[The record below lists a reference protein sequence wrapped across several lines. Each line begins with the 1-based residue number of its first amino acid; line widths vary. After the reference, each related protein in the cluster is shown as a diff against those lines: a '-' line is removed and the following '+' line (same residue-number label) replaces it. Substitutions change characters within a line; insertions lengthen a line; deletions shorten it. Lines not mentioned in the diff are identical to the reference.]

1 MYTASMT
8 AERRRLLA
16 RPLAIGVV
24 LPGLLIVLFAS
35 NAVHAVEPSTL
46 TLRDGSTITGEVVSL
61 SDGVYTVR
69 SATLGTIAVKAADVV
84 TLTNAAAAA
93 PAPAPA
99 PLDGLQERI
108 ASDPDTMNAISAL
121 RDDPELKAMLD
132 DPELQSALQ
141 SGNLDALLANPK
153 LARFAADPRVQEI
166 TKKVSH

>member
-1 MYTASMT
+1 MYTAAMAT
-8 AERRRLLA
+8 ERRQPLV
-16 RPLAIGVV
+16 RPLAMRVA

-35 NAVHAVEPSTL
+35 SAAHAAEPSTL

-69 SATLGTIAVKAADVV
+69 SATLGTITVKAADVRSMSND
-84 TLTNAAAAA
+84 TAA

-99 PLDGLQERI
+99 QLDGLQERI
-108 ASDPDTMNAISAL
+108 VSDPDTMNAISAL

-141 SGNLDALLANPK
+141 SGNLDALLSNPK
-153 LARFAADPRVQEI
+153 LAHFAADPRVQEI

>member
-1 MYTASMT
+1 MT

-46 TLRDGSTITGEVVSL
+46 TLRDGSSITGEVVSL

-69 SATLGTIAVKAADVV
+69 SATLGTVTVKAADVRS
-84 TLTNAAAAA
+84 LTNEATATG
-93 PAPAPA
+93 PAPAQ
-99 PLDGLQERI
+99 LDGLQERI
-108 ASDPDTMNAISAL
+108 ASDPDTMNAINTL

-141 SGNLDALLANPK
+141 SGNLDALLSNPK